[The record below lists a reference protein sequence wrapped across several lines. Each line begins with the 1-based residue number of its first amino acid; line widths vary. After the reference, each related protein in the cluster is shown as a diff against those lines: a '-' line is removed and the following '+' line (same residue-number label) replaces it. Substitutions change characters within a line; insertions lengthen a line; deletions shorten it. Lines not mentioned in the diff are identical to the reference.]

1 MNPPLHKTSHPIVVV
16 FLWGGMG
23 GGGVLSFSS
32 LLQAYANN
40 LYHSWCANIVNLS
53 ISHNEHQASG
63 ERPFLMGVG
72 AEGGLLLHTP
82 GLSFQQSS
90 SKLGPNWLCHWRGIA
105 WFHTSVYQNWNL
117 GTKTAASTESQSK
130 HLLKHEVYLPWV
142 KKKFWS
148 KQVCFQLCCRK
159 LWEWP

>member
-1 MNPPLHKTSHPIVVV
+1 MKLIIQWTLPSIKPHTQLLLFFFGVG
-16 FLWGGMG
+16 WG

-32 LLQAYANN
+32 FLQAYANN
-40 LYHSWCANIVNLS
+40 LYHSWCADIVNLS

-90 SKLGPNWLCHWRGIA
+90 SKLDPNWLCHWRGIA
-105 WFHTSVYQNWNL
+105 WFHTSVYQNCPHGLILWGPFVKFAWNL
-117 GTKTAASTESQSK
+117 GTKTAASTESRSK
-130 HLLKHEVYLPWV
+130 HLNMRCICPG
-142 KKKFWS
+142 
-148 KQVCFQLCCRK
+148 
-159 LWEWP
+159 